1 MSPHHALR
9 RSGAVLA
16 CVAAALA
23 PEAVAE
29 GFFADS
35 KATLQLRNLYFN
47 DDFKDE
53 SGMSPRAAASAQ
65 SRREEWAQGFL
76 LDAQS
81 GYTPGPLG
89 FGLDALGLLG
99 VRLDSGR
106 GRAGTGLLPR
116 HDDGQAADEFSSL
129 GLTAK
134 ARLGGTTLRHGT
146 LQPRLPVLVRNDARL
161 LPQTFEGTQVSS
173 VDIPGFSLTAGYL
186 REGRQRDS
194 SDDRPL
200 TADGY
205 GGDRGE
211 GFWFAGGDYKVGK
224 PLVLSYYLGELEAF
238 YRQHYLGLVHT
249 LSLGPGSLA
258 SDLRYFRSRDVGQ
271 ARNGELD
278 NHMLS
283 ALLTYSVDG
292 HALSAGYQRLNGEG
306 GLPFVEGAT
315 VYSFSNAG
323 VGKFVEEDER
333 TWMLGYAY
341 DFAALGAPGL
351 SAGLRY
357 FKGRDGTTVLRGAEV
372 AANEWERDLDLAYV
386 VQTGALKGL
395 GLKWRHIAYRSSYSR
410 DRDNNR
416 LYMTYDIALW

>member
-1 MSPHHALR
+1 MSQHALR

-16 CVAAALA
+16 CLACGLSPAAMAD
-23 PEAVAE
+23 

-53 SGMSPRAAASAQ
+53 SGLSPRAAASAQ

-81 GYTPGPLG
+81 GYTPGALG
-89 FGLDALGLLG
+89 FGVDALGLLG
-99 VRLDSGR
+99 VKLDSGR
-106 GRAGTGLLPR
+106 GRAGTELLPR
-116 HDDGQAADEFSSL
+116 HDDGRSADDFSSL

-134 ARLGGTTLRHGT
+134 ARLAGTTLRHGT
-146 LQPRLPVLVRNDARL
+146 LQPKLPVLVRNDARL

-173 VDIPGFSLTAGYL
+173 VDIPGLSLTAGYL
-186 REGRQRDS
+186 DEFRQRDS
-194 SDDRPL
+194 SDYQPI

-205 GGDRGE
+205 GGEQGE
-211 GFWFAGGDYKVGK
+211 GFWFAGADYKVGK
-224 PLVLSYYLGELEAF
+224 PLVLSYYLGELEEF

-249 LSLGPGSLA
+249 THLGPGSLV
-258 SDLRYFRSRDVGQ
+258 SDLRYFRSQDVGQ

-278 NHMLS
+278 NEMLS
-283 ALLTYSVDG
+283 ALLTYSLGG
-292 HALSAGYQRLNGEG
+292 HALSAGYQRLGGEG
-306 GLPFVEGAT
+306 GLPFVDGAT

-351 SAGLRY
+351 TAGLRY
-357 FKGRDGTTVLRGAEV
+357 FKGRDGTTELRGAEV
-372 AANEWERDLDLAYV
+372 AANEWERDFDLAYV
-386 VQTGALKGL
+386 VQSGALKGL
-395 GLKWRHIAYRSSYSR
+395 GVKWRNIAYRSSYSR

-416 LYMTYDIALW
+416 LYLTYDIALW

>member
-1 MSPHHALR
+1 MSQHALR

-16 CVAAALA
+16 CLACGLSPAAMAD
-23 PEAVAE
+23 

-53 SGMSPRAAASAQ
+53 SGLSPRAAASAQ

-81 GYTPGPLG
+81 GYTPGALG
-89 FGLDALGLLG
+89 FGVDALGLLG
-99 VRLDSGR
+99 VKLDSGR
-106 GRAGTGLLPR
+106 GRAGTELLPR
-116 HDDGQAADEFSSL
+116 HDDGRSADDFSSL

-134 ARLGGTTLRHGT
+134 ARLAGTALRHGT
-146 LQPRLPVLVRNDARL
+146 LQPKLPVLVRNDARL

-173 VDIPGFSLTAGYL
+173 VDIPGLSLTAGYL
-186 REGRQRDS
+186 DEFRQRDS
-194 SDDRPL
+194 SDYQPI

-205 GGDRGE
+205 GGDQGE
-211 GFWFAGGDYKVGK
+211 GFWFAGADYKVGK
-224 PLVLSYYLGELEAF
+224 PLVLSYYLGELEEF

-249 LSLGPGSLA
+249 TRLGPGSLV
-258 SDLRYFRSRDVGQ
+258 SDLRYFRSQDVGQ

-278 NHMLS
+278 NEMLS
-283 ALLTYSVDG
+283 ALLTYSLGG
-292 HALSAGYQRLNGEG
+292 HALSAGYQRLGGEG
-306 GLPFVEGAT
+306 GLPFVDGAT

-341 DFAALGAPGL
+341 DFTALGVPGL
-351 SAGLRY
+351 TAGLRY
-357 FKGRDGTTVLRGAEV
+357 FKGRDGTTELRGAEV
-372 AANEWERDLDLAYV
+372 AANEWERDFDLAYV
-386 VQTGALKGL
+386 VQSGALKGL
-395 GLKWRHIAYRSSYSR
+395 GVKWRNIAYRSSYSR

-416 LYMTYDIALW
+416 LYLTYDIALW

>member
-1 MSPHHALR
+1 MSHHALR

-16 CVAAALA
+16 CLACGLSPAAMAD
-23 PEAVAE
+23 

-53 SGMSPRAAASAQ
+53 SGLSPRAAASAQ

-81 GYTPGPLG
+81 GYTPGALG
-89 FGLDALGLLG
+89 FGVDALGLLG
-99 VRLDSGR
+99 VKLDSGR
-106 GRAGTGLLPR
+106 GRAGTELLPR
-116 HDDGQAADEFSSL
+116 HDDGRSADDFSSL

-134 ARLGGTTLRHGT
+134 SRLAGTTLRHGT
-146 LQPRLPVLVRNDARL
+146 LQPKLPVLVRNDARL
-161 LPQTFEGTQVSS
+161 LPQTFEGTQMSS
-173 VDIPGFSLTAGYL
+173 VDIPGLSLTAGYL
-186 REGRQRDS
+186 DEFRQRDS
-194 SDDRPL
+194 SDYQPI

-205 GGDRGE
+205 GGEQGE
-211 GFWFAGGDYKVGK
+211 GFWFAGADYKVGK
-224 PLVLSYYLGELEAF
+224 PLVLSYYLGELEEF

-249 LSLGPGSLA
+249 TRLGPGRLV
-258 SDLRYFRSRDVGQ
+258 SDLRYFRSQDVGQ

-278 NHMLS
+278 NEMLS
-283 ALLTYSVDG
+283 ALLTYSLGG
-292 HALSAGYQRLNGEG
+292 HALSAGYQRLGGEG
-306 GLPFVEGAT
+306 GLPFVDGAT

-341 DFAALGAPGL
+341 DFAALGVPGL
-351 SAGLRY
+351 TAGLRY
-357 FKGRDGTTVLRGAEV
+357 FKGRDGTTELRGAEV
-372 AANEWERDLDLAYV
+372 AANEWERDFDLAYV
-386 VQTGALKGL
+386 VQSGALKGL
-395 GLKWRHIAYRSSYSR
+395 GVKWRNIAYRSSYSR

-416 LYMTYDIALW
+416 LYLTYDIALW